1 MNKITLNSVPTV
13 YDTEALS
20 TYELVSRLAKN
31 VAECIEI
38 VNNAGDTI
46 VKPYL
51 TGIKSQLAKMQ
62 SEIDKIKVG
71 EYSDYYIKM
80 LQSYINANLQELVSR
95 IVKFV
100 TFGLDDNGHFIAI
113 IPQSWE
119 FIQFD
124 TNLDSNSSDYGKL
137 ILKY

>member
-1 MNKITLNSVPTV
+1 MDKFTLNSIPTV

-20 TYELVSRLAKN
+20 TYELVSRLSKN
-31 VAECIEI
+31 VGECIDI

-51 TGIKSQLAKMQ
+51 SDIKSELAKMQ

-71 EYSDYYIKM
+71 EYSDYYIKV
-80 LQSYINANLQELVSR
+80 LQAYINANLQELVSR

-100 TFGLDDNGHFIAI
+100 TFGLDDKGHFIAI
-113 IPQSWE
+113 IPQSWQ

-124 TNLDSNSSDYGKL
+124 TNLDTNSADYGKL